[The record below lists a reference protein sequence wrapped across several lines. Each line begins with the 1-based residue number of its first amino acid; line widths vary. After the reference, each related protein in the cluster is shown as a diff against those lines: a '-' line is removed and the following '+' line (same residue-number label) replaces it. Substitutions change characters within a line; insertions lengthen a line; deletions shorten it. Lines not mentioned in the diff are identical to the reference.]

1 MSLSSSAKFLGNHLL
16 SYGQHLTLSFTA
28 ESRELLP
35 KIVTMVLEGSGLSV
49 SADVFSTQ
57 YEESE
62 TSQIPHNIFTLR
74 LTETEVNPSLTPFEF
89 RHLLSNMTAL
99 HISNVGGQNYTSQLS
114 GVTLTS
120 ATLAESYSDT
130 PLTRPAPWVE
140 VCTCPLGFM
149 GQFCELCAPG
159 FTRDRPNGGPYSP
172 CIPCE
177 CNQHGTCHP
186 ETGL

>member
-1 MSLSSSAKFLGNHLL
+1 MFCLTAKFLGNHLL

-74 LTETEVNPSLTPFEF
+74 YVSKSLY
-89 RHLLSNMTAL
+89 
-99 HISNVGGQNYTSQLS
+99 NVC
-114 GVTLTS
+114 VHW
-120 ATLAESYSDT
+120 
-130 PLTRPAPWVE
+130 APYIKQD
-140 VCTCPLGFM
+140 M
-149 GQFCELCAPG
+149 
-159 FTRDRPNGGPYSP
+159 N
-172 CIPCE
+172 
-177 CNQHGTCHP
+177 
-186 ETGL
+186 